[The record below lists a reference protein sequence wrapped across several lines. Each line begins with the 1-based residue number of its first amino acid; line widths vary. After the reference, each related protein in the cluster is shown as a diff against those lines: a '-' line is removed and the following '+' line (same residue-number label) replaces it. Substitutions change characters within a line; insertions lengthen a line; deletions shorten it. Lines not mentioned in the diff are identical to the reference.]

1 MRAPTLVPL
10 PCLLALAVG
19 CSPSGP
25 PNCHAL
31 EACCDQL
38 QAEVAH
44 TCRQGVEAARG
55 SQANESDIDAVC
67 SGALDT
73 YRASGA
79 CTVED
84 TSEEPSGGLRLQVL
98 GAGYLP
104 GAVFEVERASLFV
117 LVSLQNTADGASASL
132 NPVLFTLRLDGGVG
146 VVGQLAVD
154 VSNACAPDLSVLA
167 AGSASCVLK
176 FAIPS
181 GASPSAV
188 VYGGLDGR
196 GASASIPRCGPDAPE
211 TGLCPEGQLCE
222 VGHCQVTKPDP
233 IDPSPDLSTE
243 GCFDPYALSS
253 SCLGCFVQ
261 SDCLS
266 LSTACPEAC
275 QRCSDEPTSELR
287 CECQGVECGGC
298 VEPVLLCLDDHCPGC
313 R

>member
-1 MRAPTLVPL
+1 MRAPTLVPF

-25 PNCHAL
+25 PNCRAL

-55 SQANESDIDAVC
+55 SEASESDIDAVC
-67 SGALDT
+67 GGALDT

-79 CTVED
+79 CTAEE
-84 TSEEPSGGLRLQVL
+84 TSEEPSGGLHLRVL
-98 GAGYLP
+98 GADYLP
-104 GAVFEVERASLFV
+104 RSVFEAERASLLVF
-117 LVSLQNTADGASASL
+117 VSLENPPEGASASL

-188 VYGGLDGR
+188 VYGALDGR
-196 GASASIPRCGPDAPE
+196 GASASIPRCGPGAPQ

-222 VGHCQVTKPDP
+222 VGHCQVPNPDP
-233 IDPSPDLSTE
+233 IDPNPDPLPE
-243 GCFDPYALSS
+243 GCFDPHALSS
-253 SCLGCFVQ
+253 SCLSCFVQ

-266 LSTACPEAC
+266 LGTDCPEAC
-275 QRCSDEPTSELR
+275 QRCFDEPTSER
-287 CECQGVECGGC
+287 SCECQAVECGGC
-298 VEPVLLCLDDHCPGC
+298 VEPLLLCLDDRCPGC